1 MTKVL
6 AGARVLTPEDE
17 IDGGSVIVEGGRIV
31 EVGAGLSPPSGAE
44 VVDLRGLTLA
54 PGFIDIHVHGGGGF
68 SLATGDA
75 GELRS
80 YARWVVAHGVTSFV
94 ASIVGETLE
103 EGEAALR
110 AVAEVSGPA
119 GGAELLGAHLEGPFV
134 SPERRGALPEGWLR
148 PPDAGLLGRYLE
160 AAGGRLRLL
169 TLAPELPG
177 AAALLEQA
185 VRAGCVVAV
194 GHSDATYQEARDAFA
209 RGARHLTHAFNAM
222 RPFHHREPGPL
233 GAALDTEGVSVE
245 LIADGV
251 HVHGAAA
258 RMVVRAKGIDGVVL
272 VTDGVPPA
280 GQSEGTFRIGGRG
293 ARLAEGRIA
302 LPDGTIAG
310 SAATMERVVRHV
322 VAEGIA
328 TAAQAVRMAST
339 VPAGVL
345 GLEGSKGRIARG
357 YDADLVALDSELN
370 VVKTWVGGL
379 VVHGG

>member
-1 MTKVL
+1 MLKVL
-6 AGARVLTPEDE
+6 AGARVLTPDDE
-17 IDGGSVIVEGGRIV
+17 IDGGSVIVEGGRIA
-31 EVGAGLSPPSGAE
+31 EVAAGLSPPAGAE
-44 VVDLRGLTLA
+44 VVGLSGLTLA

-75 GELRS
+75 EEVRS

-94 ASIVGETLE
+94 ASIVGETPE

-110 AVAEVSGPA
+110 AIAEAGPA
-119 GGAELLGAHLEGPFV
+119 GGGAELLGAHLEGPFV
-134 SPERRGALPEGWLR
+134 SAERRGALPEGWLR
-148 PPDAGLLGRYLE
+148 PPDAGLLRRLLE

-177 AAALLEQA
+177 AGALLEQA
-185 VRAGCVVAV
+185 LRAGCVVAV
-194 GHSDATYQEARDAFA
+194 GHSDATYQEARAAFA

-233 GAALDTEGVSVE
+233 GAALDAEGVTVE

-251 HVHGAAA
+251 HVHRAAA
-258 RMVVRAKGIDGVVL
+258 RMVVRTKGVDGVAL

-280 GQSEGTFRIGGRG
+280 GLIEGSFRIGGQR
-293 ARLAEGRIA
+293 ARLVKGKMA

-310 SAATMERVVRHV
+310 SAATMDGVIRHV
-322 VAEGIA
+322 AGDGIA
-328 TAAQAVRMAST
+328 TPAQAVRMAST

-345 GLEGSKGRIARG
+345 GLAGRKGRIARG
-357 YDADLVALDSELN
+357 YDADLVALDSNLN
-370 VVKTWVGGL
+370 VAMTWVAGR
-379 VVHGG
+379 VMHGA